1 VIIGTNVISGQ
12 YGHSYDPVTDTYPI
26 FDTAQTL
33 VTTYQGSCIT
43 NVDFDKFFSYGEDC
57 GFDYE
62 TLDPDDDYE
71 DCVVTV
77 NYGSDPGSGF
87 TGEYTLSYSYPSE
100 EDSIS
105 EAVAGYSY
113 KTFSGFDYGINYA
126 VNRVLTLSE
135 EGDPSCPA
143 TQVDYSEFRYNFK
156 IRFIGSRCNRVTWV
170 ERFIP
175 EAGVGLDSIEVISPG
190 VYRPTV
196 TISPAIPSK
205 PTASAVAVMTPSGTV
220 SSINILARGDYRTTA
235 SISGGGGFGGRLEVL
250 SLNPSTGGIDQ
261 VLITPGQNYT
271 SAPTI
276 TFATVTAPMVR
287 ATAIL
292 TIDTDIESPTYK
304 QINGITWTNRGDYRP
319 GITFSGSI
327 SVETRATATAIIDSL
342 GRVTGATITNAGE
355 YLPTITIAGPY
366 GEGEGQQA
374 TASVTIDKMGGID
387 SVQLT
392 SPGSSYAFEPAF
404 YVNAKTYPTT
414 EAVLHVHMGTETA
427 KCYTWDGKTLA
438 GRWVKRVLDDAGH
451 PLSSIEVISGGSGY
465 TTSPRITIAH
475 PEILAVTISAP
486 SAGGVQ
492 ATASAFVNRLG
503 RVNFVSIENEGSGYT
518 SPPTVSILA
527 PGLGG
532 TQATGWVANLTNGKV
547 TSITGGTP
555 GDYAVAATANM
566 VSGSISSI
574 TITKAGTGFK
584 TAPAISVEPSPKG
597 NVFVAAHF
605 GTETEYDD
613 GTQPMDSVPLGYVDG
628 WLETY
633 PLLVSTGN
641 LGTAP
646 WKYFEVSVPTDKGI
660 TTVSN
665 VRSICDCSSC

>member
-12 YGHSYDPVTDTYPI
+12 SGNSYDPVTDTYPI
-26 FDTAQTL
+26 FDTSQTL
-33 VTTYQGSCIT
+33 VTTSGGSCIS
-43 NVDFDKFFSYGEDC
+43 NVDFDKFFLYGEEC

-62 TLDPDDDYE
+62 ILDPDYEYE
-71 DCVVTV
+71 DCVETV
-77 NYGSDPGSGF
+77 DYGSDPASGF
-87 TGEYTLSYSYPSE
+87 TGEYTRSFSYPSE

-113 KTFSGFDYGINYA
+113 KTFSSFDYGIDYA
-126 VNRVLTLSE
+126 VNRVLTLSD

-143 TQVDYSEFRYNFK
+143 TQVDYLEFRYNFK

-235 SISGGGGFGGRLEVL
+235 SISGGGGFGGSLEVL

-287 ATAIL
+287 ATATL
-292 TIDTDIESPTYK
+292 TIDTDIDSPTYK
-304 QINGITWTNRGDYRP
+304 QINGITWTNRGNYRP
-319 GITFSGSI
+319 GITFSNAN
-327 SVETRATATAIIDSL
+327 SVETTATATAIIDSS
-342 GRVTGATITNAGE
+342 GKVTGATITNAGQ

-366 GEGEGQQA
+366 GGGEGQQA
-374 TASVTIDKMGGID
+374 TASVTMDKMGGID

-392 SPGSSYAFEPAF
+392 SPGSAYASEPAF
-404 YVNAKTYPTT
+404 YVNAKTYPIT

-427 KCYTWDGKTLA
+427 KCHTWDGKTLA

-451 PLSSIEVISGGSGY
+451 PLSSIEVVSGGSGY
-465 TTSPRITIAH
+465 TTSPRITI
-475 PEILAVTISAP
+475 PPPQSIAVTISAP

-492 ATASAFVNRLG
+492 ATASAFVNNLG
-503 RVNFVSIENEGSGYT
+503 RVNFVSIQNEGSGYT

-574 TITKAGTGFK
+574 TITKAGAGFK
-584 TAPAISVEPSPKG
+584 TAPAISIDPSPKG

-613 GTQPMDSVPLGYVDG
+613 GNQPIDSVPLGYVDE

-646 WKYFEVSVPTDKGI
+646 WKYFEVSVPTDRGI
-660 TTVSN
+660 TTISN